1 MKDKPVDSL
10 EFQRLVYTEIGR
22 HIDLFE
28 KCRRRMIDLVCCA
41 LFPPTGN
48 SFLPIEADTVDEW
61 GRTTFGAAV
70 SDVGLSDHFEQSI
83 ESLRLA
89 LDKLSADQIWRITVA
104 VVSRFLSSEI
114 SVAGAISAG
123 TSRASGIEDPEVKKV
138 AEEYRDFMRDVL
150 NNLQV
155 VQARFKD
162 CFEFRNIV
170 VHGIWTFPSE
180 ADDSNHSE
188 FSALVGE
195 IKLKRAQAS
204 DIDGNKAM
212 PPDYIEVKENE
223 LDIEK
228 LQQQSLKTIALTSDI
243 LLLRAKIIQVW
254 MNRMSRI

>member
-1 MKDKPVDSL
+1 VKDKPVDCL
-10 EFQRLVYTEIGR
+10 EFQRLIYTEIGR

-70 SDVGLSDHFEQSI
+70 YEVGLSDHFEQSI

-104 VVSRFLSSEI
+104 VVSRFLHSEI
-114 SVAGAISAG
+114 SVAGAISAA
-123 TSRASGIEDPEVKKV
+123 TSRASGIGDPEVKEG
-138 AEEYRDFMRDVL
+138 AEDYREFIRDVL
-150 NNLQV
+150 NNLHV

-180 ADDSNHSE
+180 SGDSNHSE
-188 FSALVGE
+188 FSAQVGE
-195 IKLKRAQAS
+195 IKFKRAQAS

-212 PPDYIEVKENE
+212 PSDYIEVRENE
-223 LDIEK
+223 LDIER
-228 LQQQSLKTIALTSDI
+228 LQQQSLKTTALTSDI
-243 LLLRAKIIQVW
+243 LVLRSKIIQVW
-254 MNRMSRI
+254 INRMSSI